1 MIKYVLG
8 ILLMGT
14 VGIALS
20 AGEPIWQLGTP
31 DGSER
36 EFTPYYNAWE
46 YGDAPDIQQ
55 SPAMDHA
62 THTFLYEIAEN
73 KAVPRPPVVSGL
85 ATESE
90 ENWMKADEIVSGLKL
105 VWNETESG
113 NRRLDLNLVNWSN
126 PMKGKE
132 GVEVDFP
139 GGGKKRFSL
148 PDGAGKSGEP
158 LKFTAVFP
166 VKSGKNPLT
175 IRIIS
180 MAKHYRLQFD
190 NIVLSKTDAAPDS
203 LPVILKSSFNAPDGI
218 YHPGDKAELAIQAF
232 NLPGGKGSVHYELED
247 GYGKTL
253 KSGGIDLT
261 GSVGKLPLPTEQRGY
276 FKLKCDAGGLKFE
289 SAFVVI
295 EPVKAEYVPD
305 SRFGAHALSAD
316 GYRNR
321 NWNEYQET
329 KMRRAFLAGVKWIRH
344 HSMHWFLREPE
355 KGKYDWT
362 YFDDRLELAEKY
374 KMNFLLTFGGVPE
387 WASSSGDKNLTVC
400 GTYRYQNSPP
410 KEWKDWSDFI
420 GTVVS
425 RYKGRIKWYELWN
438 EPGFTSAFWCNGS
451 AKDYATLLKTG
462 YEAAKK
468 ADPDCVVV
476 SGAPLTVDFMDA
488 VVRENGGKLYSDV
501 MSVHYLGN
509 AARESARLK
518 SWKMVMNQIGAAD
531 TPIINS
537 EEMGWTSATGELDKA
552 STMVKAY
559 VREAAAGIEK
569 TFAFDLFCTGSIF
582 HASAFDYAGN
592 VLPIYAAYRTMTHR
606 LEHAKFVGD
615 LSTAETEAYLF
626 DRQGTP
632 VVVVWGEKA
641 KPVELPFGPKPVVG
655 IDLMDAETA
664 CKTTNGV
671 WKARGETLPRFFE
684 GGELAVL
691 TEYATVMRAIPGT
704 LVTGPGKR
712 VERTFRLS
720 SRIADLKWN
729 LPDRWQGTVNSA
741 GMTISVPASASA
753 GVYEIN
759 IGLTLDGMNLAVPLL
774 VEVSGGVPGE
784 NLVENG
790 DFSRS
795 TSYWFGPADKARFK
809 LLEGA
814 GVNGGNAVRT
824 KGTVYFGCAG
834 SIKVREGEKYALIV
848 EARGQGRFGGVYSIL
863 DKNGKTLFPQRQG
876 INCLNGTAGA
886 DWKTFCEEI
895 VILPPDAATLKF
907 SLLANYGDANGNE
920 IDFNRVGIVRLTDNS
935 TFDKAVWQGIC
946 TRTSG
951 MPRDWRKIPAMTVN
965 SADRV
970 VNSGNP
976 EWSGKGDLSAS
987 CQLAMDANFL
997 YLRFEVADQAH
1008 KPVGGE
1014 VEEGW
1019 KYDSVQF
1026 AIDPAMEGKDRTEIL
1041 IAEDAGGKAFACKYS
1056 NFWTPELPENLTR
1069 RGLMPDVKV
1078 NVEKSAGKAVYT
1090 VMVPLRE
1097 LYPLSAKAGEFGFS
1111 WLVNDNDGAGRKY
1124 IQWSSGIGP
1133 SKTPALFGLVR
1144 VK

>member
-1 MIKYVLG
+1 MKRFLIV
-8 ILLMGT
+8 IAFFALLTG
-14 VGIALS
+14 AS
-20 AGEPIWQLGTP
+20 AENPVWQLGTP

-46 YGDAPDIQQ
+46 YGDAPDIQK

-62 THTFLYEIAEN
+62 THTFRYEIAEN

-90 ENWMKADEIVSGLKL
+90 ENWMKADEIVSGLTL
-105 VWNETESG
+105 VWNETEAG
-113 NRRLDLNLVNWSN
+113 NRRLDLNPVNWSN
-126 PMKGKE
+126 PMKDKAGIE
-132 GVEVDFP
+132 IDFP

-148 PDGAGKSGEP
+148 PDGIGKNGAP

-166 VKSGKNPLT
+166 VKSGKNSLT

-203 LPVILKSSFNAPDGI
+203 LPVILKSRFNAPDGI

-247 GYGKTL
+247 VYGKTL
-253 KSGGIDLT
+253 KSGVIDLVD
-261 GSVGKLPLPTEQRGY
+261 SAGKLTLPSDKRGY
-276 FKLKCDAGGLKFE
+276 FKLKCDAGQLKFE
-289 SAFVVI
+289 TSCAVI

-321 NWNEYQET
+321 NRSEYQET

-355 KGKYDWT
+355 KGKFDWT
-362 YFDDRLELAEKY
+362 LFDDRLELAEKY

-387 WASSSGDKNLTVC
+387 WASSSSDKKMTVC
-400 GTYRYQNSPP
+400 GAYFYQNFPP

-451 AKDYATLLKTG
+451 AKDYAALLKTG

-488 VVRENGGKLYSDV
+488 VVKENGGKLYSDV
-501 MSVHYLGN
+501 MSLHYLGN
-509 AARESARLK
+509 SARESARLK
-518 SWKMVMNQIGAAD
+518 SWKMFMNQIGAAG
-531 TPIINS
+531 TPVINS

-552 STMVKAY
+552 SSMVKAY
-559 VREAAAGIEK
+559 VREAAAGIER
-569 TFAFDLFCTGSIF
+569 TFAFDLFSTGSIF
-582 HASAFDYAGN
+582 QASAFDYAGN

-632 VVVVWGEKA
+632 VVVLWSEKE
-641 KPVELPFGPKPVVG
+641 KGMELPLGTAKVARV
-655 IDLMDAETA
+655 DLVDVETICGTA
-664 CKTTNGV
+664 DG
-671 WKARGETLPRFFE
+671 TLTIKGGALPQFVE
-684 GGELAVL
+684 GGNLAML
-691 TEYATVMRAIPGT
+691 TEYVNLMHAFPQS
-704 LVTGPGKR
+704 LVINPGKR
-712 VERTFRLS
+712 IERNLNLS
-720 SRIADLKWN
+720 DRVSGLKLN
-729 LPDRWQGTVNSA
+729 LPNQWKGAIDRTKFSIW
-741 GMTISVPASASA
+741 VPANVSG
-753 GVYEIN
+753 GVYEITAT
-759 IGLTLDGMNLAVPLL
+759 LSLDGKALKIPVL
-774 VEVSGGVPGE
+774 VEVNSGAVGE
-784 NLVENG
+784 NLVSNG
-790 DFSRS
+790 DFSKGAACFFS
-795 TSYWFGPADKARFK
+795 PKDKTSFDVVN
-809 LLEGA
+809 GA
-814 GVNGGNAVRT
+814 GINGNAART
-824 KGTVYFGCAG
+824 KGAVHFGCTGA
-834 SIKVREGEKYALIV
+834 IKVRAGEKYALIV
-848 EARGQGRFGGVYSIL
+848 EAKGEGRFGGVYSIN
-863 DKNGKTLFPQRQG
+863 DKDGKKLFPQQQG
-876 INCLNGTAGA
+876 INCLNSTVGP

-895 VILPPDAATLKF
+895 AITQPEAAELKF
-907 SLLANYGDANGNE
+907 SLLANYGDKEGRE
-920 IDFNRVGIVRLTDNS
+920 IDFNRIAIVRLTDRF
-935 TFDKAVWQGIC
+935 TLDKVVWQGVC
-946 TRTSG
+946 AKTPG

-976 EWSGKGDLSAS
+976 EWSGKDDLSAS

-1026 AIDPAMEGKDRTEIL
+1026 AIDPAVEGKDRTEIL
-1041 IAEDAGGKAFACKYS
+1041 IAENAGGKAFACKYS

-1133 SKTPALFGLVR
+1133 SKAPALFGLVR